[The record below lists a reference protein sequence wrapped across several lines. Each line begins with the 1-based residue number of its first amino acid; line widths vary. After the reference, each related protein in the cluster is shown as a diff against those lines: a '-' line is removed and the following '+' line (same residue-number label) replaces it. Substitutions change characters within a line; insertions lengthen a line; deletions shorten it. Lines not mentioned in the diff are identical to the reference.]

1 MALAVLLRTEQF
13 LLATDRAVLTREETG
28 AIENAVDLLEAAVAE
43 AEHLRTQAEQAAR
56 RIAERARQEA
66 QQHVRDEVARACAAA
81 PVSAAHTLRDLEQ
94 AMAEIVTEA
103 VLRLAGDIDRRQLL
117 ARAIAEVTRLASE
130 RRFATL
136 KVAPSDLLFAQLHV
150 AELTQAARLP
160 ATLTVRADPALAPG
174 DCVLVSDAGKLST
187 GLSQQLRALAFA
199 VRQATAAAV
208 AAPAAPI
215 HADRATAHA
224 DDRAGAPSADHPTG
238 QATGHASGHAGH
250 AAGHATPHTAGAGAG
265 APARAHPPA
274 TAPQALE
281 SHDA

>member
-13 LLATDRAVLTREETG
+13 LLATDRAVLSRDETV

-43 AEHLRTQAEQAAR
+43 ADRLRAQAEQAAR

-66 QQHVRDEVARACAAA
+66 QQQVREEVARACAAA
-81 PVSAAHTLRDLEQ
+81 PVSAARTLRDLEQ

-117 ARAIAEVTRLASE
+117 ARAIGEVARLASE

-160 ATLTVRADPALAPG
+160 ATLTVRADASLAPG
-174 DCVLVSDAGKLST
+174 DCVLVSEAGKLST
-187 GLSQQLRALAFA
+187 GLSQQLRALALA
-199 VRQATAAAV
+199 VRQAAASTLAASDAATQ
-208 AAPAAPI
+208 AAPVSAPVSV
-215 HADRATAHA
+215 
-224 DDRAGAPSADHPTG
+224 PVS
-238 QATGHASGHAGH
+238 
-250 AAGHATPHTAGAGAG
+250 
-265 APARAHPPA
+265 APAPATPA
-274 TAPQALE
+274 TASPMPTAPTPPQALE

>member
-13 LLATDRAVLTREETG
+13 LLATDRAVLSRDETA

-43 AEHLRTQAEQAAR
+43 AEHLRAQAEQAAR
-56 RIAERARQEA
+56 RIADRARQEA

-81 PVSAAHTLRDLEQ
+81 PVSAARTLRDLEQ

-117 ARAIAEVTRLASE
+117 ARAIGEVSRLASE

-187 GLSQQLRALAFA
+187 GLSQQLRGLAFA
-199 VRQATAAAV
+199 VRQATAASMAASEV
-208 AAPAAPI
+208 PASMAAAEAPASIATTDVQASVTTPNVPASTTAPI
-215 HADRATAHA
+215 VRA
-224 DDRAGAPSADHPTG
+224 SA
-238 QATGHASGHAGH
+238 
-250 AAGHATPHTAGAGAG
+250 ATPAPTADLTSL
-265 APARAHPPA
+265 A
-274 TAPQALE
+274 TPPQALE

>member
-56 RIAERARQEA
+56 RIADRARQEA

-81 PVSAAHTLRDLEQ
+81 PVSAARTLRDLEQ

-117 ARAIAEVTRLASE
+117 ARAIAEVSRLASE

-208 AAPAAPI
+208 ATPAGQGTAEQAA
-215 HADRATAHA
+215 ADQVADHATAQ
-224 DDRAGAPSADHPTG
+224 PM
-238 QATGHASGHAGH
+238 GH
-250 AAGHATPHTAGAGAG
+250 AAPHTADAG
-265 APARAHPPA
+265 APAHATPPA

-281 SHDA
+281 SQHA

>member
-13 LLATDRAVLTREETG
+13 LLATDRAVLSRDETV

-43 AEHLRTQAEQAAR
+43 AERLRAQAELAAR

-66 QQHVRDEVARACAAA
+66 QQQVRDEVARACAAA
-81 PVSAAHTLRDLEQ
+81 PVSAARTLRDLEQ

-117 ARAIAEVTRLASE
+117 ARAIGEVARLASE

-160 ATLTVRADPALAPG
+160 ATLAVRADPSLAPG
-174 DCVLVSDAGKLST
+174 DCVLVSEAGKLST
-187 GLSQQLRALAFA
+187 GLSQQLRALALA
-199 VRQATAAAV
+199 VRQAAASTAMAGDASAPASPAGATPSAASATPS
-208 AAPAAPI
+208 AAPA
-215 HADRATAHA
+215 
-224 DDRAGAPSADHPTG
+224 
-238 QATGHASGHAGH
+238 
-250 AAGHATPHTAGAGAG
+250 GAGSAL
-265 APARAHPPA
+265 PA
-274 TAPQALE
+274 TAPAPPQALE
-281 SHDA
+281 NHDA

>member
-13 LLATDRAVLTREETG
+13 LLATDRAVLSRDETA

-43 AEHLRTQAEQAAR
+43 AEHLRAQAEQAAR
-56 RIAERARQEA
+56 RIADRARQEA

-81 PVSAAHTLRDLEQ
+81 PVSAARTLRDLEQ

-117 ARAIAEVTRLASE
+117 ARAIGEVSRLASE

-187 GLSQQLRALAFA
+187 GLSQQLRGLAFA
-199 VRQATAAAV
+199 VRQATAASMA
-208 AAPAAPI
+208 ASEAPASMAAAEAPASIATTDVQASVTTPNVPASTTAPI
-215 HADRATAHA
+215 VRA
-224 DDRAGAPSADHPTG
+224 SA
-238 QATGHASGHAGH
+238 
-250 AAGHATPHTAGAGAG
+250 ATPAPTADLTAL
-265 APARAHPPA
+265 A
-274 TAPQALE
+274 TPPQALE

>member
-1 MALAVLLRTEQF
+1 MALAVLLRTGQF

-43 AEHLRTQAEQAAR
+43 ADHLREQAEQAAR

-81 PVSAAHTLRDLEQ
+81 PVHAARTLRDLEQ

-117 ARAIAEVTRLASE
+117 ARSIAEVSRLASE

-160 ATLTVRADPALAPG
+160 ATLAVRADAALAPG
-174 DCVLVSDAGKLST
+174 DCVLVSEAGKLST
-187 GLSQQLRALAFA
+187 GLSQQLRALALA
-199 VRQATAAAV
+199 VRQATAASIATPAEATASLARAADTTAGV
-208 AAPAAPI
+208 AATPGAPASTAAPAA
-215 HADRATAHA
+215 AA
-224 DDRAGAPSADHPTG
+224 APEAP
-238 QATGHASGHAGH
+238 APRP
-250 AAGHATPHTAGAGAG
+250 ATPS
-265 APARAHPPA
+265 
-274 TAPQALE
+274 QALE
-281 SHDA
+281 NHHA